1 MCVDQDNLNMLK
13 EIIGDD
19 LKEVL
24 DAFLSTSPSLL
35 EQIKRSIETED
46 AAGVQLHAHTLKGSS
61 ANIGAIDLPGY
72 CLELE
77 AAGKSGVVTPECNA
91 MYQKVEAETQKVMAF
106 LNNFIQSF

>member
-35 EQIKRSIETED
+35 EQIKRSIQSED
-46 AAGVQLHAHTLKGSS
+46 AAGVQLHSHTLKGSS
-61 ANIGAIDLPGY
+61 ANIGAIDLPGL
-72 CLELE
+72 CMELE
-77 AAGKSGVVTPECNA
+77 SAAKAGVVTGEF
-91 MYQKVEAETQKVMAF
+91 MGMFTKIEAETQKVIHA
-106 LNNFIQSF
+106 LEDFIQTF

>member
-35 EQIKRSIETED
+35 EQIELSIASED
-46 AAGVQLHAHTLKGSS
+46 AAGVQLHSHTLKGSS
-61 ANIGAIDLPGY
+61 ANIGATELPNL

-77 AAGKSGVVTPECNA
+77 SAAKAGVVTPEFAA
-91 MYQKVEAETQKVMAF
+91 MQVKVREETQKVTAA
-106 LNNFIQSF
+106 LEDFIKTI

>member
-35 EQIKRSIETED
+35 EQIERSIASED
-46 AAGVQLHAHTLKGSS
+46 AAGVQLHSHTLKGSS
-61 ANIGAIDLPGY
+61 ANIGATELPNL

-77 AAGKSGVVTPECNA
+77 TAAKAGVVTPEFSPMLANI
-91 MYQKVEAETQKVMAF
+91 KAETMNVTAALKDF
-106 LNNFIQSF
+106 LKTF